1 MGGRRARS
9 LDEIVGSGLG
19 AQRAIGSAIR
29 RENADD
35 IAASSAKLVAQ
46 SDKISDILF
55 YASKLVG
62 FLQEAVRSEK
72 DLTYERREQLARQAW
87 SRLKKEENLP
97 HDTLVTQAIVSA
109 AVKAIGKGRK

>member
-9 LDEIVGSGLG
+9 LDEIVGPGLG
-19 AQRAIGSAIR
+19 AQRAFTRAIG
-29 RENADD
+29 REDAGD

-46 SDKISDILF
+46 SDRISDILF

-62 FLQEAVRSEK
+62 FLQEAVKSKR
-72 DLTYERREQLARQAW
+72 DLTYEDREQLARQAW
-87 SRLKKEENLP
+87 SRVKKEENLP
-97 HDTLVTQAIVSA
+97 DDPVVTQAIVSA